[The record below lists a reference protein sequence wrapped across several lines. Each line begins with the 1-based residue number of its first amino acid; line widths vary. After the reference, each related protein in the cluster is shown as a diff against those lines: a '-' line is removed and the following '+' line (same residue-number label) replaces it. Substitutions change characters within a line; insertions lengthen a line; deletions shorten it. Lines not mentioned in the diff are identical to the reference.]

1 VLIHLTLLVK
11 TKECGNMISAIED
24 QAETRAEAVFELL
37 EITKNVLFPLVGE
50 SLGLSVVSGQSMNS
64 GFDQDE
70 SVL

>member
-1 VLIHLTLLVK
+1 
-11 TKECGNMISAIED
+11 MISAIED